1 MKIEKV
7 KISQVKNNP
16 NNPRVIKNDDFRK
29 LVKSIKEA
37 PWMLQLRSIIVN
49 DDNVVLGGN
58 QRLRACKEAGLK
70 EIYIIRAS
78 SLTEEQQRE
87 FTIKDNSS
95 YGEWDWD
102 MLANEFETDE
112 LSDWG
117 LRLPKIYFD
126 DDEDPVIDQD
136 NFAKTMDTYINAK
149 VKQITLFFNSDDYEK
164 AIDNLEIIRQKENL
178 TDNTQVFNFLIE
190 KYGL

>member
-1 MKIEKV
+1 M
-7 KISQVKNNP
+7 
-16 NNPRVIKNDDFRK
+16 
-29 LVKSIKEA
+29 
-37 PWMLQLRSIIVN
+37 
-49 DDNVVLGGN
+49 
-58 QRLRACKEAGLK
+58 RACKEAGLK

-102 MLANEFETDE
+102 ILANQFETDE

-126 DDEDPVIDQD
+126 DDDDPVIDED

>member
-16 NNPRVIKNDDFRK
+16 NNPRVIKNDDFKK

>member
-126 DDEDPVIDQD
+126 DDDDPVIDQD

>member
-58 QRLRACKEAGLK
+58 QRLRACREAGLK

-126 DDEDPVIDQD
+126 DDDDPVIDQD
-136 NFAKTMDTYINAK
+136 NFAKAMDTYINAK

>member
-7 KISQVKNNP
+7 KISEVKNNP
-16 NNPRVIKNDDFRK
+16 NNPRVIKNDDFKK

-37 PWMLQLRSIIVN
+37 PWMLELRSIIVN

-102 MLANEFETDE
+102 MLANKFETDE

-126 DDEDPVIDQD
+126 DDEDPVIDKD
-136 NFAKTMDTYINAK
+136 SFAKTMDTYINAK